1 MSYGETVYRWHI
13 KSTVIVGGDQV
24 AVTISYYWLFAC
36 EGVHGLLMSMEA
48 NDASKMQEKAAE
60 KYRQHQ
66 IAQLQQQ
73 IMDLKERRNQLKND
87 VNQLSSD
94 SVSYCVVTFYVTATL
109 TDRIPFVT
117 PEHT

>member
-1 MSYGETVYRWHI
+1 MVKTVYRWHI

-36 EGVHGLLMSMEA
+36 KGVHGLLMSMEA
-48 NDASKMQEKAAE
+48 NDASMMQEKAAE